1 MKKFAA
7 NYVISGTG
15 ALLKNGIVIATD
27 EGIASEYIDTQGDL
41 DEVARLSF
49 HNGIVVAGFIYVKTT
64 AEILVQDTDPPVRLS
79 VFQNVKEHSQLSVQ
93 QWLEVA
99 KQVQEQF
106 AEMKIPEIVSQI
118 NDILV
123 SNGGYVKE
131 DAPGIYIIN
140 ADLAGLHFTPKS
152 RLKRIR

>member
-7 NYVISGTG
+7 NYVISGSG
-15 ALLKNGIVIATD
+15 ALLKNGIVIAND
-27 EGIASEYIDTQGDL
+27 EGIASEYIDTNGDL
-41 DEVARLSF
+41 DEMALLSF
-49 HNGIVVAGFIYVKTT
+49 HNGIALAGFIYVKTT
-64 AEILVQDTDPPVRLS
+64 AEIPVPVTDPPVRLFL
-79 VFQNVKEHSQLSVQ
+79 FQKAKEQSKLLVQ

-99 KQVQEQF
+99 KQVQEKF

-123 SNGGYVKE
+123 LNGGYIKE

-152 RLKRIR
+152 RLKRIG